1 MAISGV
7 SLTASSRANLIALQ
21 NTSDLLGVTQERLS
35 TGKKVN
41 SAIDNASSFFKSQS
55 FLQRASDL
63 NDLKDGLSTAL
74 QTVKAATNAIDGI
87 TRIVQQL
94 QGLANSAL
102 QTTDTTARSTLA
114 TQFNTLRNQLDSL
127 VNDATFNGVNLLKT
141 SGSLVVKFNETNTS
155 TLTIAGVDLSA
166 TGLSVSAAASAFA
179 SDSNINTAIS
189 ELSTALTTLRTNAST
204 FGTNATL
211 IQTRADFTKVL
222 ANALQSASDSLVLA
236 DTNEEGANLQAL
248 QARAQLGITAL
259 AISGQQQSAILKLF

>member
-21 NTSDLLGVTQERLS
+21 NTSDLLGITQERLS

-63 NDLKDGLSTAL
+63 NDLKDGLSTSL
-74 QTVKAATNAIDGI
+74 QTVRAASNAIDGI
-87 TRIVQQL
+87 TKIVQQL

-114 TQFNTLRNQLDSL
+114 TQYNTLRDQLDAL
-127 VNDATFNGVNLLKT
+127 VNDATFNGVNLLKST
-141 SGSLVVKFNETNTS
+141 GSLVVKFNETNTS
-155 TLTIAGVDLSA
+155 TLTISGVDLSA
-166 TGLSVSAAASAFA
+166 SGLSVGAAASAFA
-179 SDSNINTAIS
+179 ADSNVNAAIS

-211 IQTRADFTKVL
+211 IQTRADFTKAL
-222 ANALQSASDSLVLA
+222 ANVLQAASDSLVLA

-248 QARAQLGITAL
+248 QARSQLGITAL
-259 AISGQQQSAILKLF
+259 SISGQQQSAILRLF